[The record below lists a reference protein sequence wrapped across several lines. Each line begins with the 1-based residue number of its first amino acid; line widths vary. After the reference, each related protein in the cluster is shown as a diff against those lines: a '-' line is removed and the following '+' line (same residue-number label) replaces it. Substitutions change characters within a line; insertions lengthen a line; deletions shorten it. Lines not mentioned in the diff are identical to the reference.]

1 MDITKCDNRNYTVSI
16 PNIKDITENDIS
28 HLKIALINANEKIK
42 SFDIM
47 QKEIDKL
54 RQELES
60 SNSIRELLEK
70 SM

>member
-1 MDITKCDNRNYTVSI
+1 MFTVSI
-16 PNIKDITENDIS
+16 PNIREITENDIS

-42 SFDIM
+42 SFDAM

-54 RQELES
+54 RSELES
-60 SNSIRELLEK
+60 SNGIRELLEK